1 MSAIVPTIAQNPIEY
16 RINSYYGFS
25 NPNGNKDIVVEFP
38 GKSDHEIYTMM
49 AVNIGVLYYEPE
61 EVFYGVSDAFIS
73 VGGHSK

>member
-25 NPNGNKDIVVEFP
+25 DPNGNKDIVVEFP

-49 AVNIGVLYYEPE
+49 AVKIGVLYYEP
-61 EVFYGVSDAFIS
+61 
-73 VGGHSK
+73 